1 MRKRQKPAVGLL
13 STEEELKTYLNPP
26 KTQPIG
32 LLDITYQRLQQQHKK
47 IRGGL
52 LDELTNSH

>member
-1 MRKRQKPAVGLL
+1 MRKRQQPAVGLL

-26 KTQPIG
+26 KRQPIG
-32 LLDITYQRLQQQHKK
+32 LLDIAYQRLQQQHKK

-52 LDELTNSH
+52 LDEPTNSH